1 MNRQVIQAIIRFLTK
16 SILIT
21 AAISAVIIL
30 FGYFN
35 HWASL
40 VKYSNAFFVVG
51 CLVIVAGTASRMGAG
66 SGLHS
71 LQYLNME
78 SFRGMSGSERV
89 EFIIN
94 ANSPVG
100 LVVLGFVT
108 GMTLIL
114 IAVFVSK
121 IS

>member
-1 MNRQVIQAIIRFLTK
+1 MSRQVIQAIIRFLTK

-21 AAISAVIIL
+21 AAVSAVIIL
-30 FGYFN
+30 FGSIN
-35 HWASL
+35 HWESS

-66 SGLHS
+66 QGVNS

>member
-1 MNRQVIQAIIRFLTK
+1 MSKQVIQAISKFLMK

-21 AAISAVIIL
+21 AAISAAILL

-35 HWASL
+35 QWDSS

-89 EFIIN
+89 DFIIN
-94 ANSPVG
+94 ANSPIG
-100 LVVLGFVT
+100 LVVLGLVT
-108 GMTLIL
+108 GMSLIL
-114 IAVFVSK
+114 IAVIVG
-121 IS
+121 